1 MNILLNDEQREKYKE
16 VIESLAALCPELT
29 QRKIA
34 RANIQQA
41 FIYKMFY
48 DLVVLGDNEWENFL
62 CVGCHEDT
70 AYEALNG
77 MDFKVHGI
85 DPFSNGITLDAYFKL
100 KDGKKLF
107 NIIFSTSV
115 IEHVEDDEQFI
126 DQICKLLYP
135 GGTAILT
142 CDFKEGW
149 KPGDDKPGE
158 DYRLYTKHDL
168 LGRLHK
174 ILIANNC
181 GLVGDINYEG
191 EPDFTYGIHKY
202 SFATYVFRKDY

>member
-1 MNILLNDEQREKYKE
+1 MNILLNDTQREKYKYI
-16 VIESLAALCPELT
+16 IELLTELCPKLIE
-29 QRKIA
+29 RKIA
-34 RANIQQA
+34 RANVQQA
-41 FIYKMFY
+41 FVY
-48 DLVVLGDNEWENFL
+48 DMVYELAIKNDDWSNFL

-70 AYEALNG
+70 AYEALSKKHFRIG
-77 MDFKVHGI
+77 GI
-85 DPFSNGITLDAYFKL
+85 DPLSSGMTLNDYFNFNN
-100 KDGKKLF
+100 GKKLF

-149 KPGDDKPGE
+149 KPSDDKPGE

-174 ILIANNC
+174 ILTANNC
-181 GLVGDINYEG
+181 SLVGDINYEG

-202 SFATYVFRKDY
+202 SFATYVFRKQS